1 MPIKVV
7 TFGEL
12 MLRLTP
18 PNYGRFSQSKS
29 FNIYYGGAEANVAA
43 TLAQLG
49 INACFTTKLPLNDI
63 GKSAAN
69 YCSSFSINTEHVV
82 YGGERLGIYF
92 CEDGISQ
99 RPSSIIYDRKNSS
112 IATAN
117 ESDFNWDNILSDAAL
132 FHYTGITAGL
142 SENVR
147 VVLFKALKTAKK
159 KNILVSCDLNY
170 RTRLWSKEEANKIM
184 TEYMKYTDILIANEE
199 DAEKVFNISS
209 GSNVEAGNI
218 DIEGYKKVGE
228 ELFKR
233 FQLKL
238 VASHL
243 RESRSATDNGWQ
255 VILYDGKDFAI
266 SKKYNIHVLDRVGAG
281 DAFVGGLIYCYLHDK
296 NLQDTAEFAA
306 ASGCLKHSIHGDF
319 NIVNI
324 TEIENLAKSSG
335 AGRVKR

>member
-1 MPIKVV
+1 MSVKVV

-18 PNYGRFSQSKS
+18 PNYERLSQGRT

-49 INACFTTKLPLNDI
+49 INACLTTKLPNNDI
-63 GKSAAN
+63 GKGAVN
-69 YCSSFSINTEHVV
+69 YCSSFGINTNYIV

-99 RPSSIIYDRKNSS
+99 RSSSIIYDRKNSS
-112 IATAN
+112 FATAKGD
-117 ESDFNWDNILSDAAL
+117 DFNWDNILDDALL

-142 SENVR
+142 SDNVR
-147 VVLFKALKTAKK
+147 SLLLIALKKAKE
-159 KNILVSCDLNY
+159 KNVLVSCDLNY
-170 RTRLWSKEEANKIM
+170 RARLWSKEEANKVM

-199 DAEKVFNISS
+199 DAEKVFGISS
-209 GSNVEAGNI
+209 GSDVESGNI
-218 DIEGYKKVGE
+218 DIEGYKKVAE
-228 ELFKR
+228 ELFNR
-233 FQLKL
+233 HHLKL

-243 RESRSATDNGWQ
+243 RESRTATDNGWQ
-255 VILYDGKDFAI
+255 VILYDGKTFAL

-281 DAFVGGLIYCYLHDK
+281 DAFVAGLIYSYLDNK
-296 NLQDTAEFAA
+296 SLQEIAEFAA
-306 ASGCLKHSIHGDF
+306 ASGCLKHSVHGDF
-319 NIVNI
+319 NIVS
-324 TEIENLAKSSG
+324 TAEIENLAKGSG

>member
-1 MPIKVV
+1 MSVKVV

-18 PNYGRFSQSKS
+18 PNYERLSQSRT

-49 INACFTTKLPLNDI
+49 INACFTTKLPNNDI
-63 GKSAAN
+63 GKGAVN
-69 YCSSFSINTEHVV
+69 YCSSFGINTNYIV

-99 RPSSIIYDRKNSS
+99 RSSSIIYDRKNSS
-112 IATAN
+112 IATVK
-117 ESDFNWDNILSDAAL
+117 EDDFNWDNILNDALL

-142 SENVR
+142 SDNVR
-147 VVLFKALKTAKK
+147 SILLIALKKAKE
-159 KNILVSCDLNY
+159 KNIFVSCDLNY
-170 RTRLWSKEEANKIM
+170 RARLWSKEEANKVM

-209 GSNVEAGNI
+209 GSDVESGSVN
-218 DIEGYKKVGE
+218 IEGYKKVAE
-228 ELFKR
+228 ELFDR
-233 FQLKL
+233 YQLKL

-255 VILYDGKDFAI
+255 VILYDGKTFAI

-281 DAFVGGLIYCYLHDK
+281 DAFVAGLIYSYLDNK
-296 NLQDTAEFAA
+296 NLQEIAEFAA
-306 ASGCLKHSIHGDF
+306 ASGCLKHSVHGDF

-324 TEIENLAKSSG
+324 AEIENLAKGSG